1 MNSDLAKILGI
12 VGAVVVAAG
21 LIYLYHKGNIT
32 KNTLE
37 HLVGVVESLPA
48 PAPGSVSE
56 ALMRYAKMAVLAVEQ
71 LAKTGVI
78 DDTPE
83 NKKAKSL
90 EYVQT
95 FAASDGI
102 TLSLKDVQSADLM
115 VEANVAELPKSHE

>member
-37 HLVGVVESLPA
+37 HLRGVVESLPA